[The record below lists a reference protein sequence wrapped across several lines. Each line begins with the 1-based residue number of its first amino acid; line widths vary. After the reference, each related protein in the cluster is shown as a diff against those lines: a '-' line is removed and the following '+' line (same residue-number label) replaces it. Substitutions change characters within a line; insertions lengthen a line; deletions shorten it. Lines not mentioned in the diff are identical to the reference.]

1 MAYLLYNGSASYV
14 SVARLTVRGAVG
26 KPSLN
31 RANQSLGV
39 DPKPVD
45 LSMARVKVG

>member
-1 MAYLLYNGSASYV
+1 MGQ
-14 SVARLTVRGAVG
+14 RLTFSGKLNLFWEGAG

-39 DPKPVD
+39 DPKPGD
-45 LSMARVKVG
+45 LSMARVKVR

>member
-1 MAYLLYNGSASYV
+1 MGQRVNFCGKLNFFKV
-14 SVARLTVRGAVG
+14 GAG

-31 RANQSLGV
+31 RANQSQVL
-39 DPKPVD
+39 DAKPDD